1 MNQIKSFLQLS
12 EEKNKAVV
20 VLYDTFQPLNKLHE
34 NSVNLL
40 DDLSAKYNA
49 DHVILS
55 TTIFDPKRN
64 PLTSEQ
70 KKKHLERAFP
80 KVNIVIPD
88 KKKLSIIHHVK
99 KLNELGYNHLY
110 FISQNDQVKQI
121 QEVLDQYNGQEYNFK
136 KIVVTSFGKDNLE
149 ESYSQMREYA
159 KINDYHTFKRNL
171 PFKLQENDKYS
182 RELFHDV
189 RKGMGIHENVNRG
202 MFKALFLV
210 GGPGSGKDV
219 IIREAVAERNAVEI
233 PSSKAFD
240 LLMDKKKLSED
251 TKDYQLNAIKNRS
264 ALVIN
269 GASDDKEKITA
280 IKEELEELGYKTM
293 MVFVNTTNE
302 VSENRNK
309 QHSRVI
315 SEQIRYE
322 KWKNS
327 QDNLDYFYDLFEFF
341 LEFDNSTNLQES
353 NILIKE
359 EKANE
364 LSDVSNE
371 ISVFF
376 KTKVVTEAARDW
388 LINRGKIDINEDAKS
403 LFKDNLKKKHM
414 LKNNNAP
421 ITQVIRKSGKI
432 DDVRDGDVASNSDY
446 IFKTYE
452 QSQPTLKINPE
463 PKVRAFDTDKET
475 KKSKKEPMNS
485 TLRGKVINTPGVG
498 DQYDTRTSGSVY
510 PMSGLGDV
518 TYRESF
524 NKFRS
529 KIKES
534 IDDPGSTDIG
544 MYGGMGN
551 AVNMEPMQTPAQK
564 FVTSG
569 PVVKKKKIN
578 KQSNTGSNVE
588 LNPTSKDIQEKK

>member
-1 MNQIKSFLQLS
+1 M
-12 EEKNKAVV
+12 
-20 VLYDTFQPLNKLHE
+20 
-34 NSVNLL
+34 
-40 DDLSAKYNA
+40 
-49 DHVILS
+49 ILS

>member
-1 MNQIKSFLQLS
+1 MTGVQTCALPIFEAMLSGEDLS
-12 EEKNKAVV
+12 EEFKEKAAVI
-20 VLYDTFQPLNKLHE
+20 FE
-34 NSVNLL
+34 AAVN
-40 DDLSAKYNA
+40 ARANE
-49 DHVILS
+49 VIEAAQS
-55 TTIFDPKRN
+55 D
-64 PLTSEQ
+64 
-70 KKKHLERAFP
+70 
-80 KVNIVIPD
+80 
-88 KKKLSIIHHVK
+88 
-99 KLNELGYNHLY
+99 
-110 FISQNDQVKQI
+110 
-121 QEVLDQYNGQEYNFK
+121 
-136 KIVVTSFGKDNLE
+136 
-149 ESYSQMREYA
+149 
-159 KINDYHTFKRNL
+159 
-171 PFKLQENDKYS
+171 LQEQF
-182 RELFHDV
+182 E
-189 RKGMGIHENVNRG
+189 I
-202 MFKALFLV
+202 
-210 GGPGSGKDV
+210 
-219 IIREAVAERNAVEI
+219 AVE
-233 PSSKAFD
+233 
-240 LLMDKKKLSED
+240 E
-251 TKDYQLNAIKNRS
+251 
-264 ALVIN
+264 
-269 GASDDKEKITA
+269 
-280 IKEELEELGYKTM
+280 
-293 MVFVNTTNE
+293 
-302 VSENRNK
+302 
-309 QHSRVI
+309 
-315 SEQIRYE
+315 
-322 KWKNS
+322 
-327 QDNLDYFYDLFEFF
+327 
-341 LEFDNSTNLQES
+341 
-353 NILIKE
+353 IKE

-452 QSQPTLKINPE
+452 QSQPTLKINPK

-544 MYGGMGN
+544 MYGGIFAASN
-551 AVNMEPMQTPAQK
+551 APPISSTA
-564 FVTSG
+564 
-569 PVVKKKKIN
+569 
-578 KQSNTGSNVE
+578 
-588 LNPTSKDIQEKK
+588 

>member
-1 MNQIKSFLQLS
+1 
-12 EEKNKAVV
+12 
-20 VLYDTFQPLNKLHE
+20 
-34 NSVNLL
+34 
-40 DDLSAKYNA
+40 
-49 DHVILS
+49 
-55 TTIFDPKRN
+55 
-64 PLTSEQ
+64 
-70 KKKHLERAFP
+70 
-80 KVNIVIPD
+80 
-88 KKKLSIIHHVK
+88 
-99 KLNELGYNHLY
+99 
-110 FISQNDQVKQI
+110 
-121 QEVLDQYNGQEYNFK
+121 
-136 KIVVTSFGKDNLE
+136 
-149 ESYSQMREYA
+149 MREYA

-452 QSQPTLKINPE
+452 QSQPTLKINPK

-475 KKSKKEPMNS
+475 KKSK
-485 TLRGKVINTPGVG
+485 
-498 DQYDTRTSGSVY
+498 
-510 PMSGLGDV
+510 
-518 TYRESF
+518 
-524 NKFRS
+524 
-529 KIKES
+529 
-534 IDDPGSTDIG
+534 IG
-544 MYGGMGN
+544 R
-551 AVNMEPMQTPAQK
+551 AHV
-564 FVTSG
+564 
-569 PVVKKKKIN
+569 
-578 KQSNTGSNVE
+578 
-588 LNPTSKDIQEKK
+588 